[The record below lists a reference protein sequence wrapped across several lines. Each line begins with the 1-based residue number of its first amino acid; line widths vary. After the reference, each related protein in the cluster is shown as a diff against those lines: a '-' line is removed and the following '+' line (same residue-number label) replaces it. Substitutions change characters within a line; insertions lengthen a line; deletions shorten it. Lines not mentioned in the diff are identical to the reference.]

1 MSEDNFKLL
10 NLLIGVAALC
20 LTCFA
25 IGLAIGSQL

>member
-1 MSEDNFKLL
+1 VSEDNLKLL
-10 NLLIGVAALC
+10 NVLIGLAALC